1 MLNQGYSY
9 KPITELPGLSDDKDL
24 LYGTKKEKKRML
36 KKVLAASDDETNGE
50 LVASKKGGPKSS
62 TSGTNAGVKRSS
74 NTAKNSISKKSRRY

>member
-36 KKVLAASDDETNGE
+36 KKVLATSDDETDGE
-50 LVASKKGGPKSS
+50 RDASKKGGPKLRRAGLMLVSS
-62 TSGTNAGVKRSS
+62 GRLTQL
-74 NTAKNSISKKSRRY
+74 

>member
-1 MLNQGYSY
+1 
-9 KPITELPGLSDDKDL
+9 
-24 LYGTKKEKKRML
+24 ML